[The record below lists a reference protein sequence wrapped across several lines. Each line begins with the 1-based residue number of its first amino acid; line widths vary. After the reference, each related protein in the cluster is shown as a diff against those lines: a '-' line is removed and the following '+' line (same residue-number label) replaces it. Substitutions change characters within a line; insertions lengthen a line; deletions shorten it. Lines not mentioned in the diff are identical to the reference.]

1 MSQERARNIANECVN
16 KMIDAGIIESNNDFY
31 ALDLITKTVCEW
43 QGWEFKP
50 NEQ

>member
-1 MSQERARNIANECVN
+1 
-16 KMIDAGIIESNNDFY
+16 MIFAGIIESKNDFN
-31 ALDLITKTVCEW
+31 ALDLITKIVCEW